1 MRSRLITHR
10 CTHWMAI
17 VVVWFAALAPTLS
30 QAFTGS
36 ASAKFIEVCTAAGFV
51 TVAADGSAAPAE
63 PAAPAHAMGDF
74 EHCPFC
80 FLQAHAPGL
89 PSQPPAAVAPAG
101 LRFEVPRLFLQA
113 GRTLHIWASAQAR
126 APPASA

>member
-17 VVVWFAALAPTLS
+17 FVVWFAALAPTLS
-30 QAFTGS
+30 QAFKGP
-36 ASAKFIEVCTAAGFV
+36 AAGPFDEICTVAGFV
-51 TVAADGSAAPAE
+51 PVAAEGDAAPAGQ
-63 PAAPAHAMGDF
+63 PAPGHVAGDF

-80 FLQAHAPGL
+80 FLQAHAAAL

-113 GRTLHIWASAQAR
+113 SRPLHAWASAQAR
-126 APPASA
+126 APPPSA